1 MSTEAQKR
9 ASRKYYLSHKEYY
22 SKKSNEST
30 KRIRKERN
38 DLIKRVEQL
47 ERIVFND

>member
-22 SKKSNEST
+22 SKKSNEYS
-30 KRIRKERN
+30 KKVRQER
-38 DLIKRVEQL
+38 DKYKARVEEL
-47 ERIVFND
+47 ERLMKND